1 LIWILKKTKSKDRS
15 LRQLLRGWDVS
26 RVSRHLSPLTNL
38 SIMLSN
44 LSSSVESVVSET
56 PDSSYVF
63 SEQVGHLLRK
73 AYQRHMAIFQQNVG
87 DSQLT
92 AVQFVTLCA
101 VRDHG
106 PSSLTELVKATA
118 VDQATIR
125 GIVERLKARELIT
138 LEPDPEDRRKV
149 IVGLSADGDRLVQQ
163 TVPCAARISE
173 LTMSNLN
180 PAEQVAVLFL
190 LRKMIDDP
198 QD

>member
-1 LIWILKKTKSKDRS
+1 
-15 LRQLLRGWDVS
+15 
-26 RVSRHLSPLTNL
+26 
-38 SIMLSN
+38 M
-44 LSSSVESVVSET
+44 
-56 PDSSYVF
+56 PDITSDAYAF

-101 VRDHG
+101 VRDQG
-106 PSSLTELVKATA
+106 PSSLTELVKVTA

-125 GIVERLKARELIT
+125 GIVERLKARDLIT

-149 IVGLSADGDRLVQQ
+149 IVGLSESGRQLVQD
-163 TVPCAARISE
+163 TVPHAAQISE

-180 PAEQVAVLFL
+180 PAERVAVLFL
-190 LRKMIDDP
+190 LRKMIEE
-198 QD
+198 

>member
-1 LIWILKKTKSKDRS
+1 MPD
-15 LRQLLRGWDVS
+15 
-26 RVSRHLSPLTNL
+26 P
-38 SIMLSN
+38 
-44 LSSSVESVVSET
+44 T
-56 PDSSYVF
+56 PDTQKDYTF

-101 VRDHG
+101 VRDRG

-125 GIVERLKARELIT
+125 GIVERLKARDLIT
-138 LEPDPEDRRKV
+138 LQPDPEDRRKV
-149 IVGLSADGDRLVQQ
+149 IVGLSDSGRQLVQE
-163 TVPCAARISE
+163 TVPHAAQITE

-180 PAEQVAVLFL
+180 PAERVAVLFL
-190 LRKMIDDP
+190 LRKMIGDGDD
-198 QD
+198 

>member
-1 LIWILKKTKSKDRS
+1 
-15 LRQLLRGWDVS
+15 
-26 RVSRHLSPLTNL
+26 
-38 SIMLSN
+38 MLSN
-44 LSSSVESVVSET
+44 LSSSFESVVSEI

-101 VRDHG
+101 IRDHG

-125 GIVERLKARELIT
+125 GIVERLKARDLIT
-138 LEPDPEDRRKV
+138 LEPDPQDRRKV
-149 IVGLSADGDRLVQQ
+149 VVGCPRMATALSSKPYRALPVS
-163 TVPCAARISE
+163 A
-173 LTMSNLN
+173 N
-180 PAEQVAVLFL
+180 
-190 LRKMIDDP
+190 
-198 QD
+198 

>member
-1 LIWILKKTKSKDRS
+1 
-15 LRQLLRGWDVS
+15 
-26 RVSRHLSPLTNL
+26 
-38 SIMLSN
+38 M
-44 LSSSVESVVSET
+44 SET

>member
-1 LIWILKKTKSKDRS
+1 
-15 LRQLLRGWDVS
+15 
-26 RVSRHLSPLTNL
+26 
-38 SIMLSN
+38 M
-44 LSSSVESVVSET
+44 
-56 PDSSYVF
+56 
-63 SEQVGHLLRK
+63 LRK

-125 GIVERLKARELIT
+125 GIVERLKARELIS

-149 IVGLSADGDRLVQQ
+149 IVGLTAEGTRLVQQ
-163 TVPCAARISE
+163 TTPCAARISE

-190 LRKMIDDP
+190 LRKMIDDR
-198 QD
+198 DE

>member
-1 LIWILKKTKSKDRS
+1 
-15 LRQLLRGWDVS
+15 
-26 RVSRHLSPLTNL
+26 
-38 SIMLSN
+38 M
-44 LSSSVESVVSET
+44 
-56 PDSSYVF
+56 
-63 SEQVGHLLRK
+63 LRK

-125 GIVERLKARELIT
+125 GIVERLRARELIT

-149 IVGLSADGDRLVQQ
+149 IVGLSEAGSRLVQQ
-163 TVPCAARISE
+163 TVPCAAKISE

-190 LRKMIDDP
+190 LRKMIDDR
-198 QD
+198 DE

>member
-1 LIWILKKTKSKDRS
+1 
-15 LRQLLRGWDVS
+15 
-26 RVSRHLSPLTNL
+26 
-38 SIMLSN
+38 MLFN
-44 LSSSVESVVSET
+44 LSSSFESVVSET

>member
-1 LIWILKKTKSKDRS
+1 VADTPDKT
-15 LRQLLRGWDVS
+15 
-26 RVSRHLSPLTNL
+26 LSPD
-38 SIMLSN
+38 
-44 LSSSVESVVSET
+44 
-56 PDSSYVF
+56 PYAF

-101 VRDHG
+101 VRDRG

-125 GIVERLKARELIT
+125 GIVERLKARDLIT

-149 IVGLSADGDRLVQQ
+149 IISLSDAGRQRIEE
-163 TVPCAARISE
+163 TVPNAARISE
-173 LTMSNLN
+173 LTMSKLN
-180 PAEQVAVLFL
+180 PAERVAILFL
-190 LRKMIDDP
+190 LRKLIEDGEE
-198 QD
+198 